1 MVTHNKALL
10 PVGSQQDMIRL
21 LGQRRN
27 AGRL

>member
-21 LGQRRN
+21 LASN
-27 AGRL
+27 LSLKHI